1 MNLDSLAS
9 ELTSGGPGQGS
20 YQHRLTLRIVLR
32 VLADHVREL
41 QFDDGRYLSTIG
53 DFADALRLLAERI
66 RTPEPEPVRTFGN
79 HQLRVRGRSVDQ
91 TCPRCGHV
99 HEGISACGVQ
109 MGGGGVCPCELE
121 VPA

>member
-9 ELTSGGPGQGS
+9 ELTSGGHGQGS
-20 YQHRLTLRIVLR
+20 HMHRLTLRLALR
-32 VLADHVREL
+32 LLADHVREL

-79 HQLRVRGRSVDQ
+79 HQLRVRGRITDP
-91 TCPRCGHV
+91 TCPDCV
-99 HEGISACGVQ
+99 HEHEGREECGKYL
-109 MGGGGVCPCELE
+109 GEGKFCHCPTK